1 MITNNENN
9 NKNQHQKTILMRW
22 DARARTYTRI
32 HTLTFFLSVQPT
44 CEKIIINSHQ
54 FTHKTTMLSR
64 IAWLCF
70 LSFFL
75 SFVFILF
82 LNLFMSLFSICFF
95 LFRICFDKHKKN
107 IHRVNVRRYV
117 RFRHTSLYFICSHIQ
132 HTCACAISFSWYNF
146 MTISQS
152 TQHVHVRIEF
162 SKRRLC
168 TFYSETGLNWT
179 LGGKAGEGDCNL
191 LLLMIL

>member
-95 LFRICFDKHKKN
+95 LFRICFDKHKKKYSPSKCEK
-107 IHRVNVRRYV
+107 ICAFSAYITIFYMFTHTTHMCVRN
-117 RFRHTSLYFICSHIQ
+117 FI
-132 HTCACAISFSWYNF
+132 FL
-146 MTISQS
+146 
-152 TQHVHVRIEF
+152 V
-162 SKRRLC
+162 
-168 TFYSETGLNWT
+168 
-179 LGGKAGEGDCNL
+179 
-191 LLLMIL
+191 